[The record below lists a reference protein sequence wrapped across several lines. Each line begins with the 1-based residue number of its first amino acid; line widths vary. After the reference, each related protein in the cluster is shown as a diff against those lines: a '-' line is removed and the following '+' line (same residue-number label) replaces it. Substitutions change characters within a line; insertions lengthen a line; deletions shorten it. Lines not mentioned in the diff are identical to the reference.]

1 MKGFMYLNVVT
12 SINQTGLMLPCEIHW
27 PDGRK
32 FPIERVIKW
41 RKATKYNDNT
51 TCYTVIIR
59 GQEKKIYFQ
68 MSHPNL
74 ISPITIGRWF
84 VEMETE

>member
-1 MKGFMYLNVVT
+1 MMP
-12 SINQTGLMLPCEIHW
+12 SEILW
-27 PDGRK
+27 PDGRR
-32 FPIERVIKW
+32 FPVEKVIRW
-41 RKATKYNDNT
+41 EHAHKYSGNT
-51 TCYTVIIR
+51 TCYTVVIR
-59 GQEKKIYFQ
+59 GIEKKIYFQ